1 MFHKITPK
9 QLRKDL
15 LFKYCFQLFITP
27 IVLGTLLTLIFWL
40 VDVFRLGLNQAYY
53 HFFVEEP
60 GLLAGYIGA
69 LFCIFLNNGLSIIPF
84 IKLFF
89 DKIEKAERA
98 EVKNIQVYPSFEI
111 HGLSRTKAFV
121 CDTFSKKK
129 QRELALFTRENGKRK
144 KYRLFL
150 DEKWGD
156 IKKFENI
163 VWRNNPLKITYFKH
177 SKVIVAIE
185 ENMDW
190 CD

>member
-1 MFHKITPK
+1 MFSKITPK

-15 LFKYCFQLFITP
+15 LFKYLFQFFITP
-27 IVLGTLLTLIFWL
+27 IILGSILLFVLL
-40 VDVFRLGLNQAYY
+40 VIDIIRIGVNQACYEL
-53 HFFVEEP
+53 FVEGP
-60 GLLAGYIGA
+60 WWLGIYGFAF
-69 LFCIFLNNGLSIIPF
+69 FCTITSNILSIIPF
-84 IKLFF
+84 VKVLI
-89 DKIEKAERA
+89 DNTEKMEQRMV
-98 EVKNIQVYPSFEI
+98 ENIQVYPSFEI
-111 HGLSRTKAFV
+111 HGIRKSKAFV

-156 IKKFENI
+156 IKKFEDI